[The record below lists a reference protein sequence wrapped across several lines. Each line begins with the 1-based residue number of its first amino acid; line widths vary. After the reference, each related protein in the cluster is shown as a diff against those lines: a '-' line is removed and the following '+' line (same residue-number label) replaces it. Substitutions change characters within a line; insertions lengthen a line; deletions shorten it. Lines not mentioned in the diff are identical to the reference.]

1 MKTIDIITGL
11 NTYLKTGSKSIIEE
25 LLNKLDVQYR
35 EEEMKARGGNAA
47 LKRLRVANK
56 ILKQNKKDEIRT
68 AFHKCFT
75 EEIDGETYQIFGCQ
89 YYFVAL
95 KEKYKTT
102 AEEHTPEEQKE
113 LGFNLGR
120 FFNELKNA
128 NLNKVDFDIMEI
140 KKDFEN
146 FKAEEK
152 LWPKKV
158 RRGRCIL
165 PIGNID
171 SMGFN
176 ADYFINIIEV
186 LGPNTEFYQNEKETG
201 TSCFKS
207 DIGMALLCPCRLK
220 NEVA

>member
-11 NTYLKTGSKSIIEE
+11 NTYLKTENKSIIEE

-35 EEEMKARGGNAA
+35 EEEMKAQGGNAA
-47 LKRLRVANK
+47 LKRLRIANK
-56 ILKQNKKDEIRT
+56 ILKQNKEDEILT

-75 EEIDGETYQIFGCQ
+75 TEIEGKTYQTFGCLC
-89 YYFVAL
+89 YFIAL
-95 KEKYKTT
+95 KEQYKTT
-102 AEEHTPEEQKE
+102 AEEHTPEEQNE
-113 LGFNLGR
+113 FGFKPER
-120 FFNELKNA
+120 FFDELKKQK
-128 NLNKVDFDIMEI
+128 LNKVDFDITEI

-146 FKAEEK
+146 FKAEQK
-152 LWPKKV
+152 LRPKKV

-176 ADYFINIIEV
+176 AEYFINIIEV
-186 LGPNTEFYQNEKETG
+186 LGLNTEFYQNERPDG
-201 TSCFKS
+201 MSCFKS
-207 DIGMALLCPCRLK
+207 DVGMALLCPCRLK

>member
-35 EEEMKARGGNAA
+35 EEEMKARGGKVA
-47 LKRLRVANK
+47 LKRLRIANK
-56 ILKQNKKDEIRT
+56 ILKQNKKDELRT
-68 AFHKCFT
+68 VLHKCFT

-95 KEKYKTT
+95 KEQYKTT
-102 AEEHTPEEQKE
+102 AEEHTPEEQEK
-113 LGFNLGR
+113 LGFNPRR
-120 FFNELKNA
+120 FFDELKTA
-128 NLNKVDFDIMEI
+128 KLTKIDFDIMEI
-140 KKDFEN
+140 KKNFEN

-152 LWPKKV
+152 LWPKNV

-171 SMGFN
+171 SMGFD
-176 ADYFINIIEV
+176 AEYFINIIEV
-186 LGPNTEFYQNEKETG
+186 LGPNTEFYQNEKPNG

>member
-11 NTYLKTGSKSIIEE
+11 NTYLKTENKSIIEE

-47 LKRLRVANK
+47 LKRLRIANK
-56 ILKQNKKDEIRT
+56 ILKQNKKDEILT
-68 AFHKCFT
+68 ALHKCFT

-113 LGFNLGR
+113 LGYNMGR
-120 FFNELKNA
+120 FFDDLKNA
-128 NLNKVDFDIMEI
+128 IFNKVDFDITEI

-146 FKAEEK
+146 FKSEEK
-152 LWPKKV
+152 LWPKNV

-171 SMGFN
+171 SMGFD
-176 ADYFINIIEV
+176 AEYFINIIEV
-186 LGPNTEFYQNEKETG
+186 LGPNTEFYQNEKPNG